1 MVDKTQLV
9 TRAHSVT
16 NLIFNLNTMSCALFN
31 THFVRDGNNNY
42 AIVQS
47 NDKVSFASY
56 VVSERHSSSSIGTRT
71 FSGRVEKPRALYQWN
86 TSLIENTIAAETV
99 VPEAATTPSSSST
112 EEVVSAPQAPSN
124 VYNNALSF
132 TFPVMKGCIY
142 FIQITF
148 GLGNETDLVEQ
159 RSIHM
164 NVDPNKRRL
173 VTTANKRVATASLS
187 SKTDGSASSTA
198 LPVSSSNSGE
208 PDYGIKTLSS
218 APSANKKPRRA
229 AAGASSGKSS
239 KIAATASTNADP
251 ALVM

>member
-1 MVDKTQLV
+1 
-9 TRAHSVT
+9 
-16 NLIFNLNTMSCALFN
+16 MSCALFN

-86 TSLIENTIAAETV
+86 TNLIENIIAAEP
-99 VPEAATTPSSSST
+99 VPVAAPASST
-112 EEVVSAPQAPSN
+112 EEVVAAPHPPSN

-173 VTTANKRVATASLS
+173 VTSANKRATPASLI
-187 SKTDGSASSTA
+187 KTDGSAAPSTA
-198 LPVSSSNSGE
+198 PTPRSGDSA
-208 PDYGIKTLSS
+208 PDSDVKTLST
-218 APSANKKPRRA
+218 APNSNKKPRRA
-229 AAGASSGKSS
+229 TPASGKSA
-239 KIAATASTNADP
+239 KGLASSTPSNTDP

>member
-1 MVDKTQLV
+1 
-9 TRAHSVT
+9 
-16 NLIFNLNTMSCALFN
+16 MSCALFN

-86 TSLIENTIAAETV
+86 TNLIENTIAPETGV
-99 VPEAATTPSSSST
+99 LAAATTTSSSTT
-112 EEVVSAPQAPSN
+112 EEVVSAPPAPSN

-173 VTTANKRVATASLS
+173 VTSANKRVAITSSA
-187 SKTDGSASSTA
+187 SKTDGSAPLAT
-198 LPVSSSNSGE
+198 SSNPGA
-208 PDYGIKTLSS
+208 PDSDIKTLSS
-218 APSANKKPRRA
+218 APTANKKPRRA
-229 AAGASSGKSS
+229 ATGASSGKSS
-239 KIAATASTNADP
+239 KASASASTNPDP